1 MKERIT
7 FEAKYKKGAMMLNQD
22 SLPRLRHI
30 PSTYL
35 VKETQILASGEVLLN
50 GEHREFQ
57 DIRVYLKDSA
67 WIDKTG

>member
-7 FEAKYKKGAMMLNQD
+7 FEAKYKKGAVMLDRD

-30 PSTYL
+30 PSSYL
-35 VKETQILASGEVLLN
+35 VKETQILAAGELILN

-57 DIRVYLKDSA
+57 DIRVYLKDSSLM
-67 WIDKTG
+67 DN